1 MKPQRRCIGCGKSF
15 DQDTLIRYTYDGS
28 KLIADKDEKNEG
40 RGCYLCRNKDCL
52 EKAVKRKAFGRALK
66 CEISS
71 EALRE
76 VF

>member
-1 MKPQRRCIGCGKSF
+1 MKPQRKCIGCGKSF
-15 DQDTLIRYTYDGS
+15 DQDQLIRYTYNGI
-28 KLIADKDEKNEG
+28 KLIADNEYKNEG
-40 RGCYLCRNKDCL
+40 RGCYLCKNKDCT
-52 EKAVKRKAFGRALK
+52 EKAIRKRAFGRALK